1 MSPYSPFSYT
11 SSLIVYLSSC
21 SPFFFHISQCS
32 PFPSQYILAL
42 LFSLLSHCSLNIISF
57 YFLYF
62 SYPLSIFVLLS
73 LILSSFFP
81 PLLFEFPEAY
91 FNKLPNFYLLS
102 ISILTLHSLSSV
114 GQTSIYNI
122 AREEMGRDSY
132 TPPVGLRRGAF
143 ELT

>member
-62 SYPLSIFVLLS
+62 SYPLSNFCITLPHPFLFFSPHSFLSFRKLISTNYLTSISFPFPSLLS
-73 LILSSFFP
+73 TLSH
-81 PLLFEFPEAY
+81 LLGRQVYTTSPARRWAET
-91 FNKLPNFYLLS
+91 LTHRLS
-102 ISILTLHSLSSV
+102 
-114 GQTSIYNI
+114 
-122 AREEMGRDSY
+122 D
-132 TPPVGLRRGAF
+132 
-143 ELT
+143 